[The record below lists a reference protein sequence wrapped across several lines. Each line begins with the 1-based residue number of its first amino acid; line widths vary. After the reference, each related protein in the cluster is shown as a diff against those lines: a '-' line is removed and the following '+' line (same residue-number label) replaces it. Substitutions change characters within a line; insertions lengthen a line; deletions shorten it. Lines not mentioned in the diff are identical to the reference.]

1 MRTYFEMEVSGMRRS
16 LRYGSIPCIV
26 FTWLGMRARCTVR
39 WVGYLYVRPARRRER
54 EIESA
59 FGVVVVQV
67 ECARACAWYDMLV
80 VGPVGDVED
89 LVCKTV
95 HNQRPVSDPAK

>member
-1 MRTYFEMEVSGMRRS
+1 MRTYFEMEVSVCGAV
-16 LRYGSIPCIV
+16 YGSTPCIV

-67 ECARACAWYDMLV
+67 ECARACAW
-80 VGPVGDVED
+80 
-89 LVCKTV
+89 
-95 HNQRPVSDPAK
+95 